1 LLLVNFPF
9 IGFLYEN
16 LLEPKIRNI
25 PLGVISVAVNKN
37 LLEPKI
43 TNIPLGVIS
52 VAVNINLEYT
62 ILIHTFIKISIG

>member
-1 LLLVNFPF
+1 MLLVNFPF

-16 LLEPKIRNI
+16 F
-25 PLGVISVAVNKN
+25 
-37 LLEPKI
+37 LEPKI
-43 TNIPLGVIS
+43 TNILQGVIS